1 METNLLMKID
11 LPLTGYVVLVFFML
25 LGMACGTGSD
35 HYSVDDYP
43 SVPKMDVHVHMETD
57 RELFVEKATSD
68 GFRLIN
74 VALEYTE
81 GWNDVY
87 RKFSYGRQQENAH
100 PETVANVTAFA
111 VSDWDSPDWEE
122 KVIHWLDS
130 CFEQGALGV
139 KVWKNIGMVSRD
151 TAGNLIQIDDARFDP
166 IFDHIRQQGKTLM
179 GHLAEPK
186 NCWLPLEEMTTNND
200 RNYYGNHPEYHMYL
214 QPEMPSH
221 EELIERRDN
230 LLAKHP
236 DLKFVGAHMGSLEY
250 DVDELA
256 KTLDRFPN
264 MAVDLAARMGQVFY
278 QTAANREKVRE
289 FFIRYQDRLLYAT
302 DLSDNGSRTEE
313 ALHAAMDA
321 AWKRDWE
328 FFVSDNEME
337 SDLINEPFRGLHL
350 PKEVVDKV
358 FYHNA
363 MKWFGMG
370 N

>member
-1 METNLLMKID
+1 MKTEWQ
-11 LPLTGYVVLVFFML
+11 PTGYILLFIYSF
-25 LGMACGTGSD
+25 LGMACGSD
-35 HYSVDDYP
+35 SNNYTLENYSE
-43 SVPKMDVHVHMETD
+43 VPKMDVHVHIETD
-57 RELFVEKATSD
+57 RSLFVEKAARD

-74 VALEYTE
+74 VALEYTD

-87 RKFSYGRQQENAH
+87 QKFDYGRQQEQAN
-100 PETVANVTAFA
+100 PEKLANVTAFA
-111 VSDWDSPDWEE
+111 VSNWDSPDWEE

-166 IFDHIRQQGKTLM
+166 IFEHIQKRGKTLM

-186 NCWLPLEEMTTNND
+186 NCWLPLDEMTTNND

-221 EELIERRDN
+221 EELIQRRDN
-230 LLAKHP
+230 MLEKHP
-236 DLKFVGAHMGSLEY
+236 NLKFVGAHMGSLEY
-250 DVDELA
+250 DVEELA
-256 KTLDRFPN
+256 RTLDRFPN

-278 QTAANREKVRE
+278 QTAEDREKVRE

-313 ALHAAMDA
+313 ELYAAMDA

-328 FFVSDNEME
+328 FFVSDNMME
-337 SDLINEPFRGLHL
+337 SDLINRPFKALQL

-358 FYHNA
+358 FYENGL
-363 MKWFGMG
+363 KWFGMRD
-370 N
+370 